1 MDGKQR
7 IYLEWPYV
15 FVIVLQFHYTHV
27 YTVQY
32 YGTGDKLVQPTSIY
46 IHWSSESKGIKTRE
60 HAQHY
65 GFVLKL
71 KL

>member
-7 IYLEWPYV
+7 IDLEWPYV

-46 IHWSSESKGIKTRE
+46 IYTGAQNRKESKLENMHNTM
-60 HAQHY
+60 A
-65 GFVLKL
+65 LSWN
-71 KL
+71 